1 MAPSSSVLLRT
12 TSSATS
18 CSVIETLRCPPVRP
32 YSCCLTLSILSAPS
46 HFTSRRLR
54 PYVTDAN
61 HYWRLSVYAPL
72 INTPLRLYALT
83 ALLWTRAYVNP
94 TASYGVIYGTRYDFD
109 YTRYGTLRNVQS
121 NRILPH
127 TAKCLLA
134 ASVGIPP
141 TVIVCRAVMV
151 ACGLIERACVQRV
164 SGSISHSLV
173 RLRTA
178 RFSVT
183 KTIGREA
190 LPS

>member
-1 MAPSSSVLLRT
+1 MSTFVSSFHICLAFAWVSMAPSSSVLLRT

-83 ALLWTRAYVNP
+83 ALLWTAHTSTLRHP
-94 TASYGVIYGTRYDFD
+94 TASPTALATTLTTHDTARYA
-109 YTRYGTLRNVQS
+109 TS
-121 NRILPH
+121 NRIAFYP
-127 TAKCLLA
+127 
-134 ASVGIPP
+134 IQQN
-141 TVIVCRAVMV
+141 VCWRPQL
-151 ACGLIERACVQRV
+151 GYHRR
-164 SGSISHSLV
+164 
-173 RLRTA
+173 
-178 RFSVT
+178 
-183 KTIGREA
+183 
-190 LPS
+190 